1 MGNNGSRTGH
11 ISHQLEAETTWTQSF
26 PRSTHGVYHQHK
38 VLPEKGITKKL
49 RSTNNGEI
57 LHAGGTISGR
67 QHHQK
72 TLSLE
77 RENKSFKIFRT
88 SSVSSNPSDDPR
100 EYGERPYPR
109 YVSHYGGVNRYAA
122 QRLENRNLYREQMK
136 KYGSEPDLRNSP
148 SDRNESGRY
157 KGKKKYKAP
166 APPNHGP
173 VRPDPDGAVSSAA
186 SSPMMPFEK
195 KINLRAEEYPERSHR
210 QRVPSELSDENV
222 KKTQMTLILS
232 EYRQPQREY
241 KDFRGSPRYMA
252 EFGDAHHPKQ
262 TTIHPQV
269 TCNMPKASNT
279 QPEGSSNY
287 RKQFAHGVKTN
298 RSGDSTYSDDSQPVN
313 RNSSPKIYRSER
325 TPISRF

>member
-173 VRPDPDGAVSSAA
+173 VSIEPHYTSVNNMGHAA
-186 SSPMMPFEK
+186 YWVFLYFPARNTN
-195 KINLRAEEYPERSHR
+195 IN
-210 QRVPSELSDENV
+210 
-222 KKTQMTLILS
+222 
-232 EYRQPQREY
+232 
-241 KDFRGSPRYMA
+241 
-252 EFGDAHHPKQ
+252 
-262 TTIHPQV
+262 
-269 TCNMPKASNT
+269 
-279 QPEGSSNY
+279 
-287 RKQFAHGVKTN
+287 
-298 RSGDSTYSDDSQPVN
+298 
-313 RNSSPKIYRSER
+313 R
-325 TPISRF
+325 TPPILLIREIIYYLHHTSLLKMSYEFVLPGFNLKDTRPIVYHFLSVQKQWKTLPRTHVD